1 MNKFYRGWWVLLG
14 LSLMYIG
21 SNGFGIYT
29 LPLFYPSISQEL
41 ALTKGVI
48 TQAPSNMY
56 LVLAFVRLFVGGYW
70 IDLLLELYSV
80 SQQV

>member
-56 LVLAFVRLFVGGYW
+56 LVLACVRLFVGGY
-70 IDLLLELYSV
+70 
-80 SQQV
+80 